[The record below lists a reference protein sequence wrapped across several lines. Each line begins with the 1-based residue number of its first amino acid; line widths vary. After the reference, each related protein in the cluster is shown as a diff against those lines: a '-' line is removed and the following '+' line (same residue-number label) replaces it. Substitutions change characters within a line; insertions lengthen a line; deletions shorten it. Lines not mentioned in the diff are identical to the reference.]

1 MLRVAGPD
9 QKVVKDIA
17 NQVKSKMQGDKDLQ
31 NIAFDWPDTEPVAN
45 VHIDPNKARLTR
57 HR

>member
-17 NQVKSKMQGDKDLQ
+17 NQVKAKMQGDKDLL
-31 NIAFDWPDTEPVAN
+31 NIAFDWPDTEP
-45 VHIDPNKARLTR
+45 
-57 HR
+57 